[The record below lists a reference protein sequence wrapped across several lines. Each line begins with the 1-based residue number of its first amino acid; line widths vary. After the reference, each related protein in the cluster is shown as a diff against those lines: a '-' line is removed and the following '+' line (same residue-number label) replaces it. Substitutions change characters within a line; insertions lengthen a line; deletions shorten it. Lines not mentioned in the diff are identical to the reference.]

1 MPVATTTR
9 LALSRT
15 ITAVA
20 ILEPTRAHLTDT
32 DAVYRAHVS
41 LRLSQGEVEGALIM

>member
-9 LALSRT
+9 LVLSRT

-20 ILEPTRAHLTDT
+20 TLEPTRAHLIDT

-41 LRLSQGEVEGALIM
+41 LKLSRGEVEGAWIM